1 MIRLTTSALALAIA
15 GTASMSHAAEFDV
28 AITNVTA
35 GVFFTPLLVS
45 AHSDGQSMFMA
56 GATASAEL
64 QAMAEGGDISGL
76 ATALSGAGAVNAE
89 NPAGGLLSPGATTEV
104 ALNTDNASDNTYL
117 SIVAMMLPTNDGFV
131 ALNQWKIPSEPGVYP
146 VALNAYDAGTE
157 ANDEVLGSGAPGEAG
172 FPAPPPVAATTGTNG
187 TGIDASVEGYV
198 HIHRGVTGDA
208 DTEGGQSDIDLSHRW
223 LNPVAKVVVTVK

>member
-89 NPAGGLLSPGATTEV
+89 NPAGGLLS
-104 ALNTDNASDNTYL
+104 Y
-117 SIVAMMLPTNDGFV
+117 
-131 ALNQWKIPSEPGVYP
+131 
-146 VALNAYDAGTE
+146 
-157 ANDEVLGSGAPGEAG
+157 
-172 FPAPPPVAATTGTNG
+172 
-187 TGIDASVEGYV
+187 
-198 HIHRGVTGDA
+198 
-208 DTEGGQSDIDLSHRW
+208 
-223 LNPVAKVVVTVK
+223 